1 MFCSS
6 WGYKKVFDQFAY
18 AIQQKYPE
26 LIIQGDIYP
35 PATVNTYLAHALSIA
50 KMIFII
56 FIVSGQN
63 PFTWLQVETPSVYT
77 WALENKMYACLFLF
91 FISNAVEGQLLSTGA
106 FEVSF
111 NDVPVWS
118 KLETG
123 RIPSP
128 QEIFQIIENHM
139 NFNSKP

>member
-1 MFCSS
+1 M
-6 WGYKKVFDQFAY
+6 FDQFAY

-26 LIIQGDIYP
+26 LIIHGDIYP
-35 PATVNTYLAHALSIA
+35 PTALNAYLAQAISIA
-50 KMIFII
+50 KLII
-56 FIVSGQN
+56 IILVVSGQN
-63 PFTWLQVETPSVYT
+63 PFTLLQVETPGIYT
-77 WALENKMYACLFLF
+77 WAIENKMYACLLLF
-91 FISNAVEGQLLSTGA
+91 FICNAVETQLISTGA

-118 KLETG
+118 KIETG

-139 NFNSKP
+139 KLRHE